1 MSWRN
6 IIWIAIILCLAAVA
20 LHLSGQRGPHAEPTD
35 PAVKDLAGALET
47 YELLNEHGYRVLPPA
62 RATQGAIEGMV
73 RQVDDFSVYIPP
85 HKLND
90 FNRQASG
97 ERFGTGLRIG
107 RHGERILITGPMS
120 GSPAHKA
127 ELYGPMEIVAI
138 GQERAADLTLA
149 AAREMLRADDG
160 EPVEIR
166 LRDRDGIDTT
176 HELSPETYRLPTV
189 TGIVRDE
196 NGRWVH
202 LLDEPHGIY
211 YIRISEFVDKRTP
224 KELYD
229 AYPRSPPPRALVLDL
244 RGNPGGTGLQ
254 VAAAVADRFLPEGL
268 IVRTEPRKRK
278 PDTFDA
284 HAAGTFPPV
293 PTVVL
298 IDRGTASAAE
308 IVAGAL
314 QTHGRGLL
322 VGERSYGKWCVQS
335 TFDLGHGLGKV
346 HLTTA
351 RFHLTPARRP
361 AAATTAPRT
370 GQAPAPEPEMP
381 RWLDPEVPVKLTS
394 RAAQRLEALRVQA
407 MVVPRPRR
415 STTTAPRLSAPAER
429 LRRAILR
436 YDAPLARALKL
447 LREERVPTT
456 RPAGAPALRTRP
468 AKTTRS
474 RTPWH

>member
-20 LHLSGQRGPHAEPTD
+20 LHLGGQGGPHVEPTD

-47 YELLNEHGYRVLPPA
+47 YELLKERGYRVLPPA

-90 FNRQASG
+90 FNRRAAG
-97 ERFGTGLRIG
+97 ERFGTGLRID
-107 RHGERILITGPMS
+107 RQGERILITGPMA

-127 ELYGPMEIVAI
+127 ELYGPAEIVAI

-149 AAREMLRADDG
+149 AARKMLRADDG

-166 LRDRDGIDTT
+166 LRDHHGVETT
-176 HELSPETYRLPTV
+176 HELLPGPYQLPTV
-189 TGIVRDE
+189 TGIARDE
-196 NGRWVH
+196 DGQWVH
-202 LLDEPHGIY
+202 LLDEPRGIY

-254 VAAAVADRFLPEGL
+254 VAAAVADSFLPDGL
-268 IVRTEPRKRK
+268 IVRTEPRKGT
-278 PDTFDA
+278 PDTFYA
-284 HAAGTFPPV
+284 RAAGTLPPV
-293 PTVVL
+293 PTVGL
-298 IDRGTASAAE
+298 IAGGTASAAE

-314 QTHGRGLL
+314 QTHGRAVL
-322 VGERSYGKWCVQS
+322 VGERSYGKWCVQT
-335 TFDLGHGLGKV
+335 TFPLGHGLGKV

-351 RFHLTPARRP
+351 RFHLTPARRR
-361 AAATTAPRT
+361 AAVTTAPRR
-370 GQAPAPEPEMP
+370 GQAPVSEPEMP
-381 RWLDPEVPVKLTS
+381 PGLDPEVPVKLTS
-394 RAAQRLEALRVQA
+394 RAAQRLDALRVQA
-407 MVVPRPRR
+407 MVAPRPRR
-415 STTTAPRLSAPAER
+415 STTTAPHVSAPAER

-456 RPAGAPALRTRP
+456 RPAGRPPLQTRP

-474 RTPWH
+474 RAP